1 MRRRQGGRLG
11 LVFALIGVVVVLVA
25 GAGVTLLFGRIELEA
40 AGSGSP
46 VLLTVRSGES
56 LTQVADTLEQ
66 QGVIKSAFWFSAYA
80 RLRGIHLHAG
90 SYQVAPDMEA
100 SEVINVLDGASY
112 CPPLKTPLIIPE
124 GFTIDQIASRVAAV
138 PGLGITRQQYLTA
151 VAEDS
156 YDAPFLAMRP
166 AGDTSLEGFL
176 FPDTYQLTACTTA
189 HQVVQAQLDDFM
201 KKALPSLPGTGAT
214 AYADLITA
222 SIVQAEGVA
231 NSFADISSVVH
242 NRLAIRMDLQIDA
255 IVMYGL
261 HQSGVAMSAADEATN
276 TPYNSYLHP
285 GLPPTPIDNP
295 GVATVQ
301 AAVHPASTPY
311 LFYVT
316 ACGQTYYSI
325 TDAVHN
331 QQVTEYEGKPCS

>member
-1 MRRRQGGRLG
+1 MRRRQAGRLG
-11 LVFALIGVVVVLVA
+11 VVFALIGVVVVLIAAA
-25 GAGVTLLFGRIELEA
+25 GATLLFGRVELEA

-46 VLLTVRSGES
+46 VVITVRSGES
-56 LTQVADTLEQ
+56 LSQLADALES

-80 RLRGIHLHAG
+80 RLRGVHLHAG
-90 SYQVAPDMEA
+90 SYRVNSAMAA
-100 SEVINVLDGASY
+100 SEVIDVLDGAPY
-112 CPPLKTPLIIPE
+112 CPPVSFVIPE
-124 GFTIDQIASRVAAV
+124 GFTVDQIATRVAATK
-138 PGLGITRQQYLTA
+138 GLDITRQEYLDA
-151 VAEDS
+151 VAQDS
-156 YDAPFLAMRP
+156 YDAPFLSIRP

-176 FPDTYQLTACTTA
+176 FPATYSVPDCATA
-189 HQVVQAQLDDFM
+189 HQVVQEQLDGFQSNLVPD
-201 KKALPSLPGTGAT
+201 LPSGTAQ

-222 SIVQAEGVA
+222 SIVQAEGLP
-231 NSFADISSVVH
+231 NDFAQIASIVN
-242 NRLAIRMDLQIDA
+242 NRLAIGMDLQIDA

-261 HQSGVAMSAADEATN
+261 HQSGLAMVTADEAIN
-276 TPYNSYLHP
+276 TPYNSYMHR

-325 TDAVHN
+325 TDAIHN
-331 QQVTEYEGKPCS
+331 QQVAEYEGKPCS

>member
-1 MRRRQGGRLG
+1 VRRRQAGRLG
-11 LVFALIGVVVVLVA
+11 VVFALIGVVVVLIAAA
-25 GAGVTLLFGRIELEA
+25 GATLLFGRVELEA

-46 VLLTVRSGES
+46 VVITVRSGES
-56 LTQVADTLEQ
+56 LSQLADALES

-80 RLRGIHLHAG
+80 RLRGVHLHAG
-90 SYQVAPDMEA
+90 SYRVDSAMAA
-100 SEVINVLDGASY
+100 SEVIDVLDGAPY
-112 CPPLKTPLIIPE
+112 CPPVSFVIPE
-124 GFTIDQIASRVAAV
+124 GFTVDQIATRVAATK
-138 PGLGITRQQYLTA
+138 GLDITRQEYLDA
-151 VAEDS
+151 VAQDS
-156 YDAPFLAMRP
+156 YDAPFLSIRP

-176 FPDTYQLTACTTA
+176 FPATYSVPDCATA
-189 HQVVQAQLDDFM
+189 HQVVQEQLDGFRTNVVPD
-201 KKALPSLPGTGAT
+201 LPSGSQ

-231 NSFADISSVVH
+231 NSFANISSVVH
-242 NRLAIRMDLQIDA
+242 NRLAIGMDLQIDA

-261 HQSGVAMSAADEATN
+261 HQSGVAMSAADEATD
-276 TPYNSYLHP
+276 TPYNSYMHP

-325 TDAVHN
+325 TDAIHN
-331 QQVTEYEGKPCS
+331 QQVAEYEGKPCS

>member
-1 MRRRQGGRLG
+1 MRRRQAGRLG
-11 LVFALIGVVVVLVA
+11 VVFALIGVVVVLIAAA
-25 GAGVTLLFGRIELEA
+25 GATLLFGRVELEA

-46 VLLTVRSGES
+46 VVITVRSGES
-56 LTQVADTLEQ
+56 LSQLADALES

-80 RLRGIHLHAG
+80 RLRGVHLHAG
-90 SYQVAPDMEA
+90 SYRVDSAMAA
-100 SEVINVLDGASY
+100 SEVIDVLDGAPY
-112 CPPLKTPLIIPE
+112 CPPVSFVIPE
-124 GFTIDQIASRVAAV
+124 GFTVDQIATRVAATK
-138 PGLGITRQQYLTA
+138 GLDITRQAYLDA
-151 VAEDS
+151 VAQDS
-156 YDAPFLAMRP
+156 YDAPFLSMRP

-176 FPDTYQLTACTTA
+176 FPATYSVPDCATA
-189 HQVVQAQLDDFM
+189 HQVVQEQLDGFRTNVVPD
-201 KKALPSLPGTGAT
+201 LPSGSQ

-222 SIVQAEGVA
+222 SIVQAEGLP

-242 NRLAIRMDLQIDA
+242 NRLSIGMHLQIDA

-261 HQSGVAMSAADEATN
+261 HQSGVAMSAADEATD
-276 TPYNSYLHP
+276 TPYNSYLHA

-301 AAVHPASTPY
+301 AAVHPASTSY

-325 TDAVHN
+325 TEAVHE
-331 QQVTEYEGKPCS
+331 QQAQEYEGKPCT